1 MENLPLFILLAL
13 IAEILGT
20 IGGFGSSLFFVPI
33 AGFFLDFHSV
43 LGITAVFHLT
53 SNISKIAMFRKGI
66 DKSLLLRLGIP
77 SVIFVIIGAFLTSY
91 FSTVKLEVGLGV
103 FLIALSAI
111 LIVKKDFELK
121 PTHSNAILGGS
132 ISGFLAGLIGTGGA
146 VRGLTLA
153 SFRLPMAVFIATSA
167 FIDLFIDASRSVVY
181 YFNGY
186 IHQHDL
192 YLIPILFVVS
202 IVGTYLGKIIL
213 RYISEDRFRII
224 VLMLIF
230 ITGILTIFKYFQS

>member
-230 ITGILTIFKYFQS
+230 ITGVLTIFKYLLS